1 MFDSITFHWNLFILA
16 IAPLS
21 FFSVSILCELAMLPD
36 VYTLLSLQ
44 EEEVDSFSWGDKFTH
59 LEAHSSKRL
68 NSLFVIL
75 LVGLDNT

>member
-44 EEEVDSFSWGDKFTH
+44 EEEVDSFS
-59 LEAHSSKRL
+59 
-68 NSLFVIL
+68 
-75 LVGLDNT
+75 